1 MFHSLP
7 VPCPTYQSA
16 GTPELLQHLAA
27 KEKPATHAPIHT
39 EGDHSVSRRK
49 SKPENGKIF
58 YQMDYSSSCVGSV
71 QRSIFTNFSRKICSS
86 TGSTFVKI
94 LPSSLLGLPEIKNAK
109 YSRLHGQ
116 MLFTYSSA
124 EKNRGLTMLKSSA
137 QYLVLIAIFVDV
149 VAAFSST
156 VVETTGVQSAPADAQ
171 TYYYNYGVGNQYPGV
186 GYGYQPGG
194 FYYGRYGGGMN
205 KNYGGIRIGSIRT
218 ETIQL

>member
-1 MFHSLP
+1 MVKFSTRWIILL
-7 VPCPTYQSA
+7 VALAQFSVAFSPTFPESVRIKRHTPSYGHGVCNTCGNLGYGYGIGNYFYGQYGGGINNNYG
-16 GTPELLQHLAA
+16 GTN
-27 KEKPATHAPIHT
+27 I
-39 EGDHSVSRRK
+39 GSINV
-49 SKPENGKIF
+49 ENI
-58 YQMDYSSSCVGSV
+58 
-71 QRSIFTNFSRKICSS
+71 R
-86 TGSTFVKI
+86 
-94 LPSSLLGLPEIKNAK
+94 LPEIKNAK